1 MNHRTANII
10 LRETAI
16 IFAILSLPFLFDK
29 IGYVNLDLPFGKV
42 NFNNV
47 PKYSIAA
54 KDNSAVIFENNI
66 IFLFKQSPTKDEIIK
81 AYTSK
86 GGSLVGK
93 SLYPF
98 DTYKNFWI
106 FHLNTTFGFIG
117 IEFDKLG
124 HWLLFASYP
133 LYWFIRVIIW
143 LTKALHEIFAGPG
156 PNKKKG
162 SCLTIS

>member
-1 MNHRTANII
+1 MNPRMANII
-10 LRETAI
+10 LREMVI
-16 IFAILSLPFLFDK
+16 IFAILLLPFLFDK
-29 IGYVNLDLPFGKV
+29 IGYVNLDLPSGKV

-54 KDNSAVIFENNI
+54 KDSSTVIFENNI
-66 IFLFKQSPTKDEIIK
+66 IFLFKRAPTKDEIIR
-81 AYTSK
+81 AYTSRDK
-86 GGSLVGK
+86 SLVGK

-98 DTYKNFWI
+98 DTYKDFWI

-133 LYWFIRVIIW
+133 LYWFIRGIIW
-143 LTKALHEIFAGPG
+143 LIKAVHEIFIGHD
-156 PNKKKG
+156 PN
-162 SCLTIS
+162 